1 MRLSC
6 FAKVVPPKSKTVVAR
21 QWNYLVT
28 PHLYGLVDIAPTNY
42 QNTRFGFE
50 EDPQLLDQVKDAE
63 VLIIETSHP
72 LYADFLQWFGSFNQC
87 YVYKGVK
94 VFLR

>member
-1 MRLSC
+1 M
-6 FAKVVPPKSKTVVAR
+6 AR

-28 PHLYGLVDIAPTNY
+28 PHLYGLVDIAPINY
-42 QNTRFGFE
+42 RNTRFGFE

-72 LYADFLQWFGSFNQC
+72 LYEQFVEQFKPPYQSRI
-87 YVYKGVK
+87 YKDVH